1 MIERRWTLT
10 CVCGL
15 ALTFGSFCV
24 SESRAAET
32 REEKVDDV
40 VLHVPDGWKK
50 EEPNSRM
57 RALQFGIP
65 PVPGDQRP
73 AELAVFNFRGGGTVN
88 QNIERWIGQFDP
100 QGRQQSLFEG
110 TASGGRYWLADIS
123 GTYNQS
129 IGPPFLRK
137 TESKPGSRVLAV
149 IVVTKQGKVL
159 YLKLAGPDKTVAA
172 QAERVRQMIGADAGS
187 EKPYALSS

>member
-1 MIERRWTLT
+1 MSNEETKISHSDSEWRQRLT
-10 CVCGL
+10 EEQYRVCRL
-15 ALTFGSFCV
+15 KATEHPF
-24 SESRAAET
+24 
-32 REEKVDDV
+32 
-40 VLHVPDGWKK
+40 
-50 EEPNSRM
+50 
-57 RALQFGIP
+57 
-65 PVPGDQRP
+65 
-73 AELAVFNFRGGGTVN
+73 
-88 QNIERWIGQFDP
+88 
-100 QGRQQSLFEG
+100 
-110 TASGGRYWLADIS
+110 S